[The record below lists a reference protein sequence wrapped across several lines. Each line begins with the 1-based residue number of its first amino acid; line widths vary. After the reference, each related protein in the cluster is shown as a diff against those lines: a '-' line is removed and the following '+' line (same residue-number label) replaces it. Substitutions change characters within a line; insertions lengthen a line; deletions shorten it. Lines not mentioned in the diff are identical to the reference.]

1 MFISD
6 SAKNFLL
13 SMMKKHDTHALRIY
27 KEASGWGGIRLGVV
41 LDEPRE
47 TDHLQQVNGILMA
60 VEPDIVKEA
69 EYVKIYYKKRGKQ
82 QGLSIEG
89 LIHMWAA
96 EYLYGRED
104 NSAMK
109 YSNKKPAVIE

>member
-1 MFISD
+1 M
-6 SAKNFLL
+6 
-13 SMMKKHDTHALRIY
+13 
-27 KEASGWGGIRLGVV
+27 V

-47 TDHLQQVNGILMA
+47 TDHLQQVNGILVA

-89 LIHMWAA
+89 LIHM
-96 EYLYGRED
+96 
-104 NSAMK
+104 
-109 YSNKKPAVIE
+109 